1 MKNSGVTL
9 IELLI
14 AVAVLAIG
22 AVLAIPSFTELVK
35 NNRLTS
41 ASNNLVRALQLAR
54 SEAVKR
60 NTRVAIC
67 RSQDQAQCK
76 TGTGWTDGWIVF
88 VEDTRAAGNTL
99 GVVDAS
105 ETANIISQ
113 EGPLAGTLQ
122 VTVFADVIW
131 FNASGRPVDKDGNAT
146 SGDIKVC
153 DDRKGTYGNTVALN
167 ATGQVRLV
175 KEASCP

>member
-1 MKNSGVTL
+1 MLQHMKNSGVTL

-60 NTRVAIC
+60 NAPVTVC

-76 TGTGWTDGWIVF
+76 TGSGWTDGWIVF
-88 VEDTRAAGNTL
+88 VED
-99 GVVDAS
+99 
-105 ETANIISQ
+105 
-113 EGPLAGTLQ
+113 PLRRQ
-122 VTVFADVIW
+122 
-131 FNASGRPVDKDGNAT
+131 R
-146 SGDIKVC
+146 
-153 DDRKGTYGNTVALN
+153 DRQG
-167 ATGQVRLV
+167 GQQ
-175 KEASCP
+175 